1 MTKAQELLARG
12 EKAVMDCL
20 MVPRE
25 WLPESYRGKKKMRK
39 LSSVVAQL
47 ERKTPKVENRDPRET
62 SVEFHKVDNQ
72 RQVKSATDE
81 RLAILN
87 RYADNVAN
95 GVPIDY
101 DIAEGRQWGEMLEF
115 CGKFGITSEEEDIL
129 STMGPLKNN

>member
-1 MTKAQELLARG
+1 MTKAQELLEQG
-12 EKAVMDCL
+12 EKIIVDML

-47 ERKTPKVENRDPRET
+47 ERKTPKKVERDSREV
-62 SVEFHKVDNQ
+62 SVEFIKVDGK
-72 RQVKSATDE
+72 REVKTATAE
-81 RLAILN
+81 RLALLN
-87 RYADNVAN
+87 KYADNVAN
-95 GVPIDY
+95 SVPIDY
-101 DIAEGRQWGEMLEF
+101 DINEGRQWGEMLEF